1 MSTLAKQLAAIA
13 AKSTH
18 QLDLK
23 AQRAAH
29 GKSLLFDPKIAVS
42 QDFDTLYQ
50 ICYEAWEELC
60 LLDHRFMVYGESLFN
75 DQSKTLDRGQMTA
88 AQNEE
93 LNLVIQSF
101 LGLVTSRLLLKPA
114 QKGVEWL
121 IRRFQ
126 SVYLNA
132 IRYKF
137 TDN

>member
-1 MSTLAKQLAAIA
+1 MSTLAKQLAVIS

-42 QDFDTLYQ
+42 QDFETLYQ

-60 LLDHRFMVYGESLFN
+60 LLDHRFIVYGNSLFN
-75 DQSKTLDRGQMTA
+75 DQSKSLDRGQMTA
-88 AQNEE
+88 TQNEE
-93 LNLVIQSF
+93 LNAVIQSF
-101 LGLVTSRLLLKPA
+101 LGLITSRLLLKPA
-114 QKGVEWL
+114 QKSVEWL

-126 SVYLNA
+126 LVTWNDITYTIA
-132 IRYKF
+132 D
-137 TDN
+137 T